1 MAAQVTKLVIKESGM
16 FELVVTHSIAH
27 NMYSQWQM
35 GGEGVRERERERE
48 NERGREKKERGRE
61 RGRSRERREDEI

>member
-35 GGEGVRERERERE
+35 GGEGVRERERE

>member
-35 GGEGVRERERERE
+35 GGEGVRERERE

-61 RGRSRERREDEI
+61 TGRSRERREDEI